1 MGRHE
6 LLLICLLSP
15 PKIKQNKYY
24 SSKFSCRLYLNY
36 ALELISHIVVKQ
48 VYWMYGKVHLIIL
61 SDVTFYTS
69 ESVGRDGCEKILYMR
84 DIIKERHKL
93 QPPSLS
99 QHL

>member
-1 MGRHE
+1 
-6 LLLICLLSP
+6 
-15 PKIKQNKYY
+15 
-24 SSKFSCRLYLNY
+24 
-36 ALELISHIVVKQ
+36 
-48 VYWMYGKVHLIIL
+48 MYGKVHLIIL